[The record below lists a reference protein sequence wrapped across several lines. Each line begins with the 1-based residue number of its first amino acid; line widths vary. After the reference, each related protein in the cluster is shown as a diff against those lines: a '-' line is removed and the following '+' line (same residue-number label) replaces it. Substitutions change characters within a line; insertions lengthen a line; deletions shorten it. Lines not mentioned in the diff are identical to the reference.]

1 LCGDGGDCY
10 KAPIDNL
17 MKQGEMRTRIVV
29 SKEKM
34 RTFGK
39 YDEKMVSKGR
49 EQNTLPHTRLYV
61 KMKEQR

>member
-1 LCGDGGDCY
+1 
-10 KAPIDNL
+10 